1 VTRIFSETEVA
12 SLKAFIIARALA
24 LIPTVLILIT
34 LVFFVMRVLP
44 GDPVIAIVGMKAPP
58 ERVIEL
64 KKELGLMDEAGN
76 PIPLPIQYLNYLS
89 KLVRGDFGRSL
100 IWGKRP
106 VLVEIM
112 EHFPATVELA
122 IAGFIV
128 SIILG
133 IVLGSLGG
141 WMGGKTSSAVKTYG
155 AITYALF
162 IPWIGMLFQ
171 LFFAVWLGILPVAG
185 RIDTGLEPPTIT
197 GLYLIDSV
205 ITGRWDSF
213 ISALRHITLPSITL
227 GLVISGVFTRVTRTS
242 VEEVMRQDFVVAAR
256 ARGIPEHKILLH
268 VLKNS
273 FVPILTMMGLQL
285 ALLMTGAVLTE
296 TTFSWPGMGTFLLER
311 IQYRDYTTVQG
322 TVVFFA
328 IIVSLVNLIVD
339 ICYAYIDPRIRY

>member
-1 VTRIFSETEVA
+1 
-12 SLKAFIIARALA
+12 
-24 LIPTVLILIT
+24 
-34 LVFFVMRVLP
+34 
-44 GDPVIAIVGMKAPP
+44 
-58 ERVIEL
+58 
-64 KKELGLMDEAGN
+64 
-76 PIPLPIQYLNYLS
+76 
-89 KLVRGDFGRSL
+89 
-100 IWGKRP
+100 
-106 VLVEIM
+106 
-112 EHFPATVELA
+112 
-122 IAGFIV
+122 
-128 SIILG
+128 
-133 IVLGSLGG
+133 
-141 WMGGKTSSAVKTYG
+141 
-155 AITYALF
+155 
-162 IPWIGMLFQ
+162 
-171 LFFAVWLGILPVAG
+171 
-185 RIDTGLEPPTIT
+185 
-197 GLYLIDSV
+197 V

-213 ISALRHITLPSITL
+213 MSALRHITLPALTL

>member
-1 VTRIFSETEVA
+1 MT
-12 SLKAFIIARALA
+12 SLKTFVIARVLA
-24 LIPTVLILIT
+24 LIPTVLLLVT
-34 LVFFVMRVLP
+34 LVFFVMRVMP

-58 ERVIEL
+58 ERILEL
-64 KKELGLMDEAGN
+64 RKALGLVDEAGN
-76 PIPLPIQYLNYLS
+76 PIPLPIQYLNYLA
-89 KLVRGDFGRSL
+89 KLFQGDFGRSL

-106 VLVEIM
+106 VIVEIM
-112 EHFPATVELA
+112 EHLPATIELA

-133 IVLGSLGG
+133 LVLGAVGG
-141 WMGGKTSSAVKTYG
+141 WKGGKASSAVKIYS
-155 AITYALF
+155 AVTYALF

-171 LFFAVWLGILPVAG
+171 LLFAVWLGILPVGG

-197 GLYLIDSV
+197 GLYVLDS
-205 ITGRWDSF
+205 IISGRWDSF
-213 ISALRHITLPSITL
+213 ISSIRHLILPSLTL

-242 VEEVMRQDFVVAAR
+242 VEEVVRQDFVTAAR
-256 ARGIPEHKILLH
+256 ARGVPEYKILLH

-273 FVPILTMMGLQL
+273 FIPIMTMMGLQL

-311 IQYRDYTTVQG
+311 IEYRDYTTVQG

-328 IIVSLVNLIVD
+328 IIVSVVNLLVD
-339 ICYAYIDPRIRY
+339 ILYAYIDPRIRY

>member
-1 VTRIFSETEVA
+1 
-12 SLKAFIIARALA
+12 
-24 LIPTVLILIT
+24 
-34 LVFFVMRVLP
+34 
-44 GDPVIAIVGMKAPP
+44 
-58 ERVIEL
+58 
-64 KKELGLMDEAGN
+64 
-76 PIPLPIQYLNYLS
+76 
-89 KLVRGDFGRSL
+89 
-100 IWGKRP
+100 
-106 VLVEIM
+106 
-112 EHFPATVELA
+112 
-122 IAGFIV
+122 
-128 SIILG
+128 
-133 IVLGSLGG
+133 
-141 WMGGKTSSAVKTYG
+141 MGGKTSSTVKTYG

-171 LFFAVWLGILPVAG
+171 LFFAVWLGVLQVAG

-197 GLYLIDSV
+197 VLYLIDGM
-205 ITGRWDSF
+205 IAGKWDSF
-213 ISALRHITLPSITL
+213 LSALRHITLPALTL

-328 IIVSLVNLIVD
+328 IIVSLINLIVD

>member
-1 VTRIFSETEVA
+1 MA
-12 SLKAFIIARALA
+12 SLKAFIIARVLA
-24 LIPTVLILIT
+24 LIPTILLLVT
-34 LVFFVMRVLP
+34 LVFLVMRVMP

-58 ERVIEL
+58 ERILEL
-64 KKELGLMDEAGN
+64 KKALGLVDQAGN
-76 PIPLPIQYLNYLS
+76 PIPLPLQYLNYLA
-89 KLVRGDFGRSL
+89 KLFQGDFGRSL

-112 EHFPATVELA
+112 EHLPATIELA
-122 IAGFIV
+122 IAGFLV

-133 IVLGSLGG
+133 IILGSIGG
-141 WMGGKTSSAVKTYG
+141 WRGGKTSSGVKIYG
-155 AITYALF
+155 AVTYALF

-171 LFFAVWLGILPVAG
+171 LLFAVWLGLLPVGG
-185 RIDTGLEPPTIT
+185 RIDTGLEPQTVT
-197 GLYLIDSV
+197 GLYVLDS
-205 ITGRWDSF
+205 IISGNWDSF
-213 ISALRHITLPSITL
+213 VSATRHLILPALTL

-256 ARGIPEHKILLH
+256 ARGVPEYKILLH

-273 FVPILTMMGLQL
+273 FIPILTMMGLQL

-311 IQYRDYTTVQG
+311 IEYRDYATVQG

-328 IIVSLVNLIVD
+328 IIVSVVNLIVD

>member
-1 VTRIFSETEVA
+1 
-12 SLKAFIIARALA
+12 
-24 LIPTVLILIT
+24 
-34 LVFFVMRVLP
+34 M
-44 GDPVIAIVGMKAPP
+44 
-58 ERVIEL
+58 
-64 KKELGLMDEAGN
+64 
-76 PIPLPIQYLNYLS
+76 
-89 KLVRGDFGRSL
+89 
-100 IWGKRP
+100 
-106 VLVEIM
+106 
-112 EHFPATVELA
+112 
-122 IAGFIV
+122 
-128 SIILG
+128 
-133 IVLGSLGG
+133 
-141 WMGGKTSSAVKTYG
+141 
-155 AITYALF
+155 
-162 IPWIGMLFQ
+162 
-171 LFFAVWLGILPVAG
+171 
-185 RIDTGLEPPTIT
+185 
-197 GLYLIDSV
+197 
-205 ITGRWDSF
+205 
-213 ISALRHITLPSITL
+213 SALRHITLPALTL

>member
-1 VTRIFSETEVA
+1 LT
-12 SLKAFIIARALA
+12 SLKTFVIARVLA
-24 LIPTVLILIT
+24 LIPTILLLVT
-34 LVFFVMRVLP
+34 LVFFVMRVMP

-58 ERVIEL
+58 ERILEL
-64 KKELGLMDEAGN
+64 RKALGLVDEAGN
-76 PIPLPIQYLNYLS
+76 PIPLPIQYLNYLA
-89 KLVRGDFGRSL
+89 KLFQGDFGRSL

-106 VLVEIM
+106 VIVEIM
-112 EHFPATVELA
+112 EHLPATIELA

-133 IVLGSLGG
+133 LVLGAVGG
-141 WMGGKTSSAVKTYG
+141 WKGGKASSAVKIYS
-155 AITYALF
+155 AVTYALF

-171 LFFAVWLGILPVAG
+171 LLFAVWLGILPVGG

-197 GLYLIDSV
+197 GLYVLDS
-205 ITGRWDSF
+205 IISGRWDSF
-213 ISALRHITLPSITL
+213 ISSIRHLILPSLTL

-242 VEEVMRQDFVVAAR
+242 VEEVVRQDFVTAAR
-256 ARGIPEHKILLH
+256 ARGVPEYKILLH

-273 FVPILTMMGLQL
+273 FIPIMTMMGLQL

-311 IQYRDYTTVQG
+311 IEYRDYTTVQG

-328 IIVSLVNLIVD
+328 IIVSVVNLLVD
-339 ICYAYIDPRIRY
+339 ILYAYIDPRIRY

>member
-1 VTRIFSETEVA
+1 MT
-12 SLKAFIIARALA
+12 SLKTFVIARVLA
-24 LIPTVLILIT
+24 LIPTILLLVT
-34 LVFFVMRVLP
+34 LVFFVMRVMP

-58 ERVIEL
+58 ERILEL
-64 KKELGLMDEAGN
+64 RKALGLVDEAGN
-76 PIPLPIQYLNYLS
+76 PIPLPIQYLNYLA
-89 KLVRGDFGRSL
+89 KLFQGDFGRSL

-106 VLVEIM
+106 VIVEIM
-112 EHFPATVELA
+112 EHLPATIELA

-133 IVLGSLGG
+133 LVLGAVGG
-141 WMGGKTSSAVKTYG
+141 WKGGKASSAVKIYS
-155 AITYALF
+155 AVTYALF

-171 LFFAVWLGILPVAG
+171 LLFAVWLGILPVGG

-197 GLYLIDSV
+197 GLYVLDS
-205 ITGRWDSF
+205 IISGRWDSF
-213 ISALRHITLPSITL
+213 ISSIRHLILPSLTL

-242 VEEVMRQDFVVAAR
+242 VEEVVRQDFVTAAR
-256 ARGIPEHKILLH
+256 ARGVPEYKILLH

-273 FVPILTMMGLQL
+273 FIPIMTMMGLQL

-311 IQYRDYTTVQG
+311 IEYRDYTTVQG

-328 IIVSLVNLIVD
+328 IIVSVVNLLVD
-339 ICYAYIDPRIRY
+339 ILYAYIDPRIRY